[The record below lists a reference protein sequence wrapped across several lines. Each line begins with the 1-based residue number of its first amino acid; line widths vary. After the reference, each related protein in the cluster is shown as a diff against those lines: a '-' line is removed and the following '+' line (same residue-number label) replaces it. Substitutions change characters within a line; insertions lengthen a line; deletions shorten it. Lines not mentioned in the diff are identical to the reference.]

1 AFNIRFVQLP
11 QPRIC
16 RLFTLIALAMPQS
29 HAMAEAEQFGGFPM
43 VLTTTRR
50 FAVPMLVFSSALL
63 ILVSA
68 AKALPKEVPTVSVSG
83 TGIIK
88 VAPDMAVLTLGVI
101 REAKT
106 ARDAVTANNTAMGE
120 ILAGLKAEGIADKDL
135 QTSGFSISPRYV
147 YPKRDSKGVQP
158 TPKIVGYVVNN
169 ALGVRIRDL
178 ESVGEILDRTIN
190 WGVNT
195 GGNIRFTNADTESLL
210 RDARALAVKDAVS
223 RATTLVEAAGYTL
236 GSILSIR
243 EGAAGPGPVPVVRAR
258 AMSVQE
264 DAGSVPLAAGENEYR
279 ITVSINWEIAD

>member
-1 AFNIRFVQLP
+1 
-11 QPRIC
+11 
-16 RLFTLIALAMPQS
+16 
-29 HAMAEAEQFGGFPM
+29 M
-43 VLTTTRR
+43 VLTTTQR
-50 FAVPMLVFSSALL
+50 FAFQMLVFLSALL
-63 ILVSA
+63 ILASSA
-68 AKALPKEVPTVSVSG
+68 EAAPKEVPTVSVSG
-83 TGIIK
+83 TGIVK

-158 TPKIVGYVVNN
+158 APKIVGYVVNN
-169 ALGVRIRDL
+169 TLSVRIRDL

-243 EGAAGPGPVPVVRAR
+243 EGATGPGPVPVVRAR

-264 DAGSVPLAAGENEYR
+264 DAGTVPVAAGENEYR
-279 ITVSINWEIAD
+279 ITVSINWEIVD